1 MMIGMNGISLY
12 AILAFSRRATSMPS
26 ILGII
31 TSSRIKSGQT
41 LSTISSAAWPS
52 VAPSTSYP
60 RASRR
65 ARRSSILSSWS
76 STTRMR
82 GFLLRSIVFAEESLD
97 FSDDRPRLA
106 WLGEVS
112 IAADFHRLL
121 AVRREGVRGQR
132 DNWNGLRGRIVLEHL
147 GRVPAIDNGTRDI
160 HQDQIRF
167 FCPSLCYSLL
177 AIQCFR
183 DLIPEVLQN
192 RGIDYTIILV
202 VFHQQYH

>member
-1 MMIGMNGISLY
+1 MMIGMNGISLF

-82 GFLLRSIVFAEESLD
+82 CFLLRSIVFAEESLD
-97 FSDDRPRLA
+97 FSDDRPRLTG
-106 WLGEVS
+106 LGEVS
-112 IAADFHRLL
+112 IAADFHRFL
-121 AVRREGVRGQR
+121 AIGRERVRSQR
-132 DNWNGLRGRIVLEHL
+132 DDWNGFRRGIVFEHL
-147 GRVPAIDNGTRDI
+147 GRLPAIDDW
-160 HQDQIRF
+160 D
-167 FCPSLCYSLL
+167 
-177 AIQCFR
+177 
-183 DLIPEVLQN
+183 
-192 RGIDYTIILV
+192 
-202 VFHQQYH
+202 